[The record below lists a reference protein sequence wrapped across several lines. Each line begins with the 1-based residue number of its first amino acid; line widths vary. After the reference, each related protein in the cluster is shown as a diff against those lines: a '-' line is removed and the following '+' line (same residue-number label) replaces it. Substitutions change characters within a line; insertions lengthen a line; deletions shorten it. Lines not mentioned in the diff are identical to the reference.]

1 MNSSQEDLYGTAAN
15 LYKKYNSNNNIN
27 LYNDII
33 QEKEFREKVI
43 EFLYNNDV
51 KLYKSAT

>member
-1 MNSSQEDLYGTAAN
+1 MNSSREDLYGDSAN
-15 LYKKYNSNNNIN
+15 LYEEYNSNNNIS

-43 EFLYNNDV
+43 
-51 KLYKSAT
+51 

>member
-1 MNSSQEDLYGTAAN
+1 MNSSREDLYGNSAN
-15 LYKKYNSNNNIN
+15 LYEEYNFNNNIS

-33 QEKEFREKVI
+33 QEKDFREKVI

>member
-1 MNSSQEDLYGTAAN
+1 MNSSREDLYGTSAN
-15 LYKKYNSNNNIN
+15 LYETYNSNNNIS